1 RLVFF
6 DETFGNT
13 AMTRLDGWG
22 PTDQRVVDVVPHGHG
37 KTTTFVAAFRP
48 ITERL
53 TRSPTL
59 PEWSLTIQPREPGD

>member
-1 RLVFF
+1 MTWRGLRPIIRETSGVYERGVRL
-6 DETFGNT
+6 T
-13 AMTRLDGWG
+13 
-22 PTDQRVVDVVPHGHG
+22 
-37 KTTTFVAAFRP
+37 KAAFRP